1 MRKDDGGKALKKKEE
16 NEEGEKDLKKEE
28 EKDKWRTRVKM

>member
-1 MRKDDGGKALKKKEE
+1 MRKDDGEKALKKKEE